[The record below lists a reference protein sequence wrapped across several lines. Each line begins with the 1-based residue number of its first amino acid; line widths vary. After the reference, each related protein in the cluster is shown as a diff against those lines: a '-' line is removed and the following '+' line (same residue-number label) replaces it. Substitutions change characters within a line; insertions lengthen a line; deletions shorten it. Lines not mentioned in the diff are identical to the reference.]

1 MKEVYM
7 DKNQAIIKQ
16 KDVKHQTMS
25 YYGRH
30 RRK

>member
-16 KDVKHQTMS
+16 KDIEHQTMS
-25 YYGRH
+25 YYRRH